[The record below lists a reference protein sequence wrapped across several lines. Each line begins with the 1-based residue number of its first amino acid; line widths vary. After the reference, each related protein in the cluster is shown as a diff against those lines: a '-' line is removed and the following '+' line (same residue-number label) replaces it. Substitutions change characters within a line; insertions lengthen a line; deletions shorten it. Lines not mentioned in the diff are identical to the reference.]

1 MAKINNT
8 YGEINMKYNKHVLIL
23 GGSSDIGIEVVK
35 IFLKLRWKVTA
46 QYYKNKKNLSIL
58 KKYGKLNLIKF
69 NFANDK
75 YLVTEKLIT
84 KKFNKKYDSV
94 INLVG
99 YIDNKSFED
108 TNLKNI
114 LKSLTANA
122 IFPMLVER
130 ILVKKMLSQKWG
142 RILNCSSIGVK
153 FGGGINS
160 YNYALSKHCLEFIP
174 NSYKNWAKRNVFI
187 NNLRIGV
194 TNTKIQKR
202 MKKNLQIKER
212 LKLIPINRMAESKE
226 IAIYIKNLATQENSY
241 MTGQT
246 ITVSGGE

>member
-1 MAKINNT
+1 
-8 YGEINMKYNKHVLIL
+8 MKDSKHVLIL

-35 IFLKLRWKVTA
+35 IFLKLQWKVTA
-46 QYYKNKKNLSIL
+46 QYYKNKKNLLVL
-58 KKYGKLNLIKF
+58 KNYKNLNLIKF

-75 YLVTEKLIT
+75 YLISEKLII
-84 KKFNKKYDSV
+84 KKFNEKYDSI

-99 YIDNKSFED
+99 YVDNKGFEN

-122 IFPMLVER
+122 ILPILVEKVS
-130 ILVKKMLSQKWG
+130 VKKMLTQRWG

-174 NSYKNWAKRNVFI
+174 NNYKNWAKKNVFI

-194 TNTKIQKR
+194 TNTKIHKR
-202 MKKNLQIKER
+202 MKKNLKIKER
-212 LKLIPINRMAESKE
+212 LKLIPISRMAEPKE
-226 IAIYIKNLATQENSY
+226 IAVYIKNLATEDNSY

>member
-1 MAKINNT
+1 
-8 YGEINMKYNKHVLIL
+8 MKHNKHVLIL

-35 IFLKLRWKVTA
+35 IFLKLKWEVTA
-46 QYYKNKKNLSIL
+46 QYFKNKKKLSTL
-58 KKYGKLNLIKF
+58 KSSGKLNLIKF
-69 NFANDK
+69 DFANEK
-75 YLVTEKLIT
+75 YLVSEKLIT
-84 KKFNKKYDSV
+84 KKFNKRYDSI

-99 YIDNKSFED
+99 YIDNKGFEN

-122 IFPMLVER
+122 ILPILVEKISVR
-130 ILVKKMLSQKWG
+130 KMLTQKWG

-153 FGGGINS
+153 FGGGANS

-194 TNTKIQKR
+194 TNTKIHKR

-212 LKLIPINRMAESKE
+212 LKLVPINRMAEPKE
-226 IAIYIKNLATQENSY
+226 IAIYIKNLTTQDNSY
-241 MTGQT
+241 TTGQT
-246 ITVSGGE
+246 ITVAGGE